1 MLNPDPNE
9 ERFMVSDALKPSLGP
24 ESLMGQRMAK
34 NFTIKI
40 GDQKHTISQYRE
52 NESSITAKF
61 TCNQEHLENVLSE
74 EDSTLYRV
82 CSGEKVLRDLSGYHA
97 GYEILNTDVG
107 GFSVTMHFQ
116 KPRKG
121 VLNG

>member
-1 MLNPDPNE
+1 
-9 ERFMVSDALKPSLGP
+9 MVSDALKPSLGP
-24 ESLMGQRMAK
+24 
-34 NFTIKI
+34 
-40 GDQKHTISQYRE
+40 
-52 NESSITAKF
+52 SI
-61 TCNQEHLENVLSE
+61 EVHENVLSE

>member
-1 MLNPDPNE
+1 LLNPNE
-9 ERFMVSDALKPSLGP
+9 ERFMVSDSLKPTLGP
-24 ESLMGQRMAK
+24 ESLMGQRLVK

-40 GDQKHTISQYRE
+40 GEQKHAISQYRE
-52 NESSITAKF
+52 NESSITVKF
-61 TCNQEHLENVLSE
+61 TCNQEHLENVLSD
-74 EDSTLYRV
+74 EDSAPCRV
-82 CSGEKVLRDLSGYHA
+82 CSGEKVLRDLIGYHA

-107 GFSVTMHFQ
+107 DFSITMHFQ